1 MRNASKT
8 QKEGEEPPEEE
19 SEALEEDAPEEETP
33 EEAVPEKGMSL
44 FKMAVGGEHR
54 PHDSMFAPPPKK
66 KARRPGIRAL

>member
-8 QKEGEEPPEEE
+8 QKEGEEPPEE
-19 SEALEEDAPEEETP
+19 
-33 EEAVPEKGMSL
+33 AVPEKGISL

-66 KARRPGIRAL
+66 KARLF